1 MLDLFEDDNSQFG
14 KVEHFCT
21 DVVVMRGYATSIAPK
36 LIELI
41 NEKIV
46 TQSPYRQM
54 STKRGYLMSSRL
66 TNTGHVGWQGDN
78 QGYRYTHRDPLTN
91 QPWPQMPCILSQLAI
106 DAANKANYPNFSP
119 DSCVI
124 NHYRVGAKMGL
135 HQDKDEQD
143 FTQPIVSVSLGI
155 PAVFQMGG
163 FTRTDSVINIPLMHG
178 DVVVWG
184 GEDRL
189 RFHGVLPIKQAMHS
203 LVGANRINL
212 TFRKA
217 L

>member
-1 MLDLFEDDNSQFG
+1 MYDLFEDDSSQLG
-14 KVEHFCT
+14 KIESYFT
-21 DVVVMRGYATSIAPK
+21 NVVVFRGYALSVAPK
-36 LIELI
+36 LIERIKENIL
-41 NEKIV
+41 N
-46 TQSPYRQM
+46 TAPYRQM
-54 STKRGYLMSSRL
+54 STKRGYLMSSQL
-66 TNTGHVGWQGDN
+66 TNAGQVGWQGDT
-78 QGYRYTHRDPLTN
+78 QGYRYTHCDPLTN
-91 QPWPQMPCILSQLAI
+91 QPWPAMPAELSQLAS
-106 DAANKANYPNFSP
+106 AAALSAGYKQFVP

-124 NHYRVGAKMGL
+124 NQYRVGAKMGL

-163 FTRTDSVINIPLMHG
+163 FTRSDPVINIPLMHG
-178 DVVVWG
+178 DVIVWG

-189 RFHGVLPIKQAMHS
+189 RFHGVLPIKHATHS